1 PLLPRDHST
10 AIPLDHLVG
19 SRARIVT
26 GRATRGSPARARVE
40 DHHGQAHYVMVE
52 PDNDGQVLEE
62 GETILL
68 VRREEHLFRAI
79 SHGDHYLPRL

>member
-1 PLLPRDHST
+1 
-10 AIPLDHLVG
+10 
-19 SRARIVT
+19 
-26 GRATRGSPARARVE
+26 
-40 DHHGQAHYVMVE
+40 MVE